1 MAAVTKIPNI
11 KNGDW
16 FHNGKEVLPVVLE
29 TIDDLKED
37 LRNSDQVTGVILE
50 MMVKSML
57 DVPDVRPTA
66 KALHV
71 HATRI
76 LHRPSI
82 IGSPMVDS
90 SQGSQTLPTTSSAA
104 AGAAISGPDS
114 GRLTQ
119 NEHTILGSRPPA
131 DQTAATTSRPS
142 APDVESQPGQRIQNG
157 NSSNLNLP
165 IPNKSSTGSVSG
177 STRPANRSPSP
188 SGAPLTI
195 TASNSRPSPSRRP
208 SKGPS
213 RPELPKLDV
222 DVAERWIQ
230 DRKAGRHRD
239 LQGKYLLER
248 LETRDHV
255 SIYLS
260 PIFAFSHGI

>member
-1 MAAVTKIPNI
+1 
-11 KNGDW
+11 
-16 FHNGKEVLPVVLE
+16 
-29 TIDDLKED
+29 
-37 LRNSDQVTGVILE
+37 
-50 MMVKSML
+50 MVKSML

-71 HATRI
+71 HAMRI

-82 IGSPMVDS
+82 VGSLMVDS
-90 SQGSQTLPTTSSAA
+90 SQESQTLPTTSSAA
-104 AGAAISGPDS
+104 AGAAILGPDS

-119 NEHTILGSRPPA
+119 NEHTILGSRPSA

-142 APDVESQPGQRIQNG
+142 APGVESQPGRKIQDG

-165 IPNKSSTGSVSG
+165 IPNQSSTGSVSG

-188 SGAPLTI
+188 SGAPLT
-195 TASNSRPSPSRRP
+195 TTVSNPWPSPFRRP
-208 SKGPS
+208 SKGS
-213 RPELPKLDV
+213 NWLELPKLDV

-239 LQGKYLLER
+239 LEGKYLLEL

-255 SIYLS
+255 NIYLS
-260 PIFAFSHGI
+260 PIFAFPHGV

>member
-1 MAAVTKIPNI
+1 M
-11 KNGDW
+11 
-16 FHNGKEVLPVVLE
+16 
-29 TIDDLKED
+29 
-37 LRNSDQVTGVILE
+37 ILE
-50 MMVKSML
+50 KMVKNML

-76 LHRPSI
+76 FHRPSI
-82 IGSPMVDS
+82 KRFSVVDY
-90 SQGSQTLPTTSSAA
+90 SQESQAFPTTSPAA
-104 AGAAISGPDS
+104 AGAAILGPDS

-119 NEHTILGSRPPA
+119 NEHTILGLRPPA

-157 NSSNLNLP
+157 NSSNLNVP
-165 IPNKSSTGSVSG
+165 IPNQSSTGSVSG
-177 STRPANRSPSP
+177 STGPARSPSP
-188 SGAPLTI
+188 PSAPFT
-195 TASNSRPSPSRRP
+195 TTVSNPRPSPSRRP
-208 SKGPS
+208 SEGSS
-213 RPELPKLDV
+213 RPELPQLDV

-255 SIYLS
+255 SVYLS
-260 PIFAFSHGI
+260 PIFAFAYGI